1 MKADFQCHTTEVN
14 DFCEGI
20 CLTNKGGRNGQKVQS
35 TDCSRCTSLAGE
47 TLDKKSLLHNET
59 LETLD
64 KKSLLHNEGYAS
76 ELTQDKN
83 IEIGMRQL

>member
-20 CLTNKGGRNGQKVQS
+20 CLTNKEGRNGQKVQS

-47 TLDKKSLLHNET
+47 TLDKKSLLHNE
-59 LETLD
+59 
-64 KKSLLHNEGYAS
+64 GYAS

>member
-1 MKADFQCHTTEVN
+1 MIAARESASIIKRE
-14 DFCEGI
+14 
-20 CLTNKGGRNGQKVQS
+20 GRNGQKVQS

-64 KKSLLHNEGYAS
+64 KMYLLHNEGYAS